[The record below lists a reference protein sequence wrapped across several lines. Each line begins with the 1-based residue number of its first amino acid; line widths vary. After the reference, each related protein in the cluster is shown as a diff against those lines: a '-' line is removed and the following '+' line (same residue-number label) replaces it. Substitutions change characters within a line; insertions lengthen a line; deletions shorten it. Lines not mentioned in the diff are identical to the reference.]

1 LLSYKQ
7 ETEIVE
13 LQISGNMEME
23 IKQEPGVD
31 PGMQNNGAPPPLM
44 GMPMPPMGVAPPT
57 HQPPPPMQEQ
67 QQNSQNNQDSNNK
80 ESSRKRDRSRSR
92 DRERRRRSRSRDR
105 KDRRRDRSRDRD
117 ADIGLTGRET
127 GGIKFP
133 KGEGSGDRRGRKS
146 RRRKPSMY
154 WDVPPPGFEHIT
166 PMQYKAMQA
175 AGQIPATL
183 VPETPQA
190 AVPVVGSTITRQAR
204 RLYVGN
210 IPFGVSEEEMMDFFN
225 QQMHLS
231 GLAQA
236 EGNPILASQVNLDK
250 NFAFLEFRSIDETT
264 QAMAFDGI
272 NFKGQ
277 SLKLRR
283 PHDYQP
289 MPGMSENPNY
299 NVPGVV
305 STVVPDSPHKVF
317 LGGLPNY
324 LNEDQV
330 KELLTSFGQLRAF
343 NLVKDSATGLSKGYA
358 FCEYVDVS
366 ITDQAVAG
374 LNGMQLGDKKLIVQ
388 RASVGAKN
396 SAAMNVAPVQIQVP
410 GMAGVSGP
418 GQPTE
423 VLCLL
428 NMVTPDELQDE
439 EEYEDIVED
448 IREEC
453 SKYGAV
459 KSIEIP
465 RPVPGVDVPGL
476 GKVFIEFLGI
486 PECQKAQHSLT
497 GRKFSNRVVVTSYFD
512 PDKYHRREF

>member
-1 LLSYKQ
+1 MSG
-7 ETEIVE
+7 EMDNGNAP
-13 LQISGNMEME
+13 QIKE
-23 IKQEPGVD
+23 EPNPEG
-31 PGMQNNGAPPPLM
+31 GG
-44 GMPMPPMGVAPPT
+44 GGGGGG
-57 HQPPPPMQEQ
+57 EERR
-67 QQNSQNNQDSNNK
+67 
-80 ESSRKRDRSRSR
+80 ESSDKKRDRRDRSRSR
-92 DRERRRRSRSRDR
+92 ERRKRSRSRSRERRKRSRSRDR
-105 KDRRRDRSRDRD
+105 DRDKDRGDRGDRDGERGGKRSR
-117 ADIGLTGRET
+117 
-127 GGIKFP
+127 
-133 KGEGSGDRRGRKS
+133 RKKAS
-146 RRRKPSMY
+146 LY

-175 AGQIPATL
+175 AGQIPANL

-236 EGNPILASQVNLDK
+236 DGNPILACQVNLDK

-289 MPGMSENPNY
+289 MPGLSENPNF

-305 STVVPDSPHKVF
+305 STVVPDSANKVF

-358 FCEYVDVS
+358 FCEYVDVT
-366 ITDQAVAG
+366 ITDQAIAG

-396 SAAMNVAPVQIQVP
+396 AAAMNVAPVAIQVP
-410 GMAGVSGP
+410 GMQGASAPGMQPAG
-418 GQPTE
+418 QQTE

-428 NMVTPDELQDE
+428 NMVQPEELADE
-439 EEYEDIVED
+439 EEYEDILED

-453 SKYGAV
+453 GKFGV
-459 KSIEIP
+459 VRSIEIP
-465 RPVPGVDVPGL
+465 RPVPGVEVPGC
-476 GKVFIEFLGI
+476 GKVFVEFAAI
-486 PECQKAQHSLT
+486 ADCQKAQHALT
-497 GRKFSNRVVVTSYFD
+497 GRKLSNRVVVTSYFE